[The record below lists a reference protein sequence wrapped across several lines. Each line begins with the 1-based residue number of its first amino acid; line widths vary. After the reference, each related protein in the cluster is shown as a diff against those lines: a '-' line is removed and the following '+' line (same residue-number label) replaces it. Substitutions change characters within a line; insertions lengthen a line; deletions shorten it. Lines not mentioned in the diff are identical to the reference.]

1 MNKKFQ
7 YYVIGGVVFTAAA
20 GTCLHFAFEKSGGNP
35 LVGMFA
41 PVNESTWEH
50 MKLLFFPMFLYVMA
64 GWPFFFRSVP
74 SFLRCCLTGTVTG
87 TMFVAIIFYTY
98 TGIIGRHYLILDIV
112 TFLISVVIAFSVS
125 YRLAIQ
131 NSRILTLPLLVA
143 LNVGLMVGFFIFT
156 YAPPEIS
163 LFQIYAEK

>member
-1 MNKKFQ
+1 MNKKLM
-7 YYVIGGVVFTAAA
+7 YYAIGGAIFTAAA
-20 GTCLHFAFEKSGGNP
+20 GTCLHFAYERSGSNP

-50 MKLLFFPMFLYVMA
+50 MKMLFFPMFLYVLL
-64 GWPFFFRSVP
+64 GWPFFSRSVP
-74 SFLRCCLTGTVTG
+74 AFFRSHLAGTITG

-98 TGIIGRHYLILDIV
+98 TGIIGKHYLALDIA
-112 TFLISVVIAFSVS
+112 TFIISVVIAFCIS
-125 YRLAIQ
+125 YRLAVQ
-131 NSRILTLPLLVA
+131 NSRILPVALLVT

-156 YAPPEIS
+156 YAPPGIA